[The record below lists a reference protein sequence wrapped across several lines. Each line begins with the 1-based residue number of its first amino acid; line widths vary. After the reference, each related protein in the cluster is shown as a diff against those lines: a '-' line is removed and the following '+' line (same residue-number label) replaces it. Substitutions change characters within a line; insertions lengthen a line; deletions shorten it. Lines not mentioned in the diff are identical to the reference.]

1 MSDRT
6 WRKESY
12 GQMGLTAF
20 CAAGLFL
27 LLFGILDLYP
37 AGGGSILMTDLYSQ
51 YAPLLYRFYD
61 VVTGTKNPFL
71 DFFVS
76 GGANLYADTVNELA
90 NPVNYLLLLFG
101 RDRIYLAL
109 NLLFLCYGVLSALSA
124 HLFLL
129 RCWPDRRR
137 WNTALSLCYAFSG
150 YFAYNFQI
158 IKWMLFPVLFPL
170 FALALLRL
178 VRKGKGG
185 LYALLLAWQLVLSI
199 QLGFMSLLFVLFSGG
214 LYAFLLV
221 RKEERAVLLGRLAW
235 YTLAGILL
243 SGIVLLPSF
252 RILLS
257 SSRAGENLSWMG
269 VMKRHGLDDL
279 FERLFQIAQPALMAL
294 LAFGGIRALRRR
306 ERGKKPSADLRF
318 LLALNGFLWLTV
330 LLEPANLLWHM
341 GSYVCF
347 PVRYA
352 YMALLAQISLA
363 KRLMPEFG
371 ERKEPSLRESREAWI
386 RLWFAALGTIVC
398 CIMGLGL
405 TLRWQ
410 ERIAQ
415 AFSSLAI
422 SRVCPTETGV
432 VCGIMALLF
441 AAGLCALLAGMRQ
454 RQLFILAAGVC
465 GLCLNLF
472 VVLPGGSAVRQENE
486 AAYEEMIRIRRER
499 GDDVWARNGALEDG
513 FPLNAALVSGQGSLS
528 GYFPTSDSGFGQ
540 TMEELGYL
548 VPWVATQDVGGT
560 EISGDLLRMALVF
573 DEAPEKLALEGGTPL
588 ERQAEQSELTA
599 GRSLLELFDGTELEQ
614 GDEGELLLLVEGD
627 RTIWLDAGKTASEIR
642 ISVNGK
648 PVEIPESASA
658 YSPHRLICLGDF
670 ENREI
675 ALRVTDS
682 SGISVSPESLQIGLM
697 DRTLWRETM
706 GALRNA
712 GEKKLEDMTRAVPGQ
727 SVFVDSAAGTIRVE
741 LSEVPAGQTLFLP
754 FAALEGWRCERNGE
768 DIAVRSVLGG
778 FLGAALAE
786 GENLLVF
793 SFRPPWIEAGLA
805 CTVSGMALLACLAG
819 ISRRKTK
826 AVSLLLRSAGRLYEA
841 LWAAGLAGI
850 YALPAAG
857 LLCYS
862 AGKLLSLW

>member
-76 GGANLYADTVNELA
+76 GGANLYADTVSELA

-221 RKEERAVLLGRLAW
+221 RKEERAVMLGRLAW

-294 LAFGGIRALRRR
+294 LVFGGIRALRRR

-422 SRVCPTETGV
+422 SRVCPTETCCLQRG
-432 VCGIMALLF
+432 
-441 AAGLCALLAGMRQ
+441 CAPFWRACDSVSYSFWR
-454 RQLFILAAGVC
+454 R
-465 GLCLNLF
+465 
-472 VVLPGGSAVRQENE
+472 GSA
-486 AAYEEMIRIRRER
+486 
-499 GDDVWARNGALEDG
+499 
-513 FPLNAALVSGQGSLS
+513 
-528 GYFPTSDSGFGQ
+528 
-540 TMEELGYL
+540 
-548 VPWVATQDVGGT
+548 
-560 EISGDLLRMALVF
+560 
-573 DEAPEKLALEGGTPL
+573 
-588 ERQAEQSELTA
+588 
-599 GRSLLELFDGTELEQ
+599 
-614 GDEGELLLLVEGD
+614 
-627 RTIWLDAGKTASEIR
+627 
-642 ISVNGK
+642 
-648 PVEIPESASA
+648 
-658 YSPHRLICLGDF
+658 
-670 ENREI
+670 
-675 ALRVTDS
+675 
-682 SGISVSPESLQIGLM
+682 
-697 DRTLWRETM
+697 
-706 GALRNA
+706 
-712 GEKKLEDMTRAVPGQ
+712 
-727 SVFVDSAAGTIRVE
+727 
-741 LSEVPAGQTLFLP
+741 
-754 FAALEGWRCERNGE
+754 
-768 DIAVRSVLGG
+768 
-778 FLGAALAE
+778 
-786 GENLLVF
+786 
-793 SFRPPWIEAGLA
+793 A
-805 CTVSGMALLACLAG
+805 CV
-819 ISRRKTK
+819 
-826 AVSLLLRSAGRLYEA
+826 
-841 LWAAGLAGI
+841 
-850 YALPAAG
+850 
-857 LLCYS
+857 
-862 AGKLLSLW
+862 

>member
-199 QLGFMSLLFVLFSGG
+199 QLGFMSLLFVLFPEGCTLSCWCEGG
-214 LYAFLLV
+214 AGGAAGTAGLVYAGGNPSV
-221 RKEERAVLLGRLAW
+221 RNRFAA
-235 YTLAGILL
+235 
-243 SGIVLLPSF
+243 SF

-294 LAFGGIRALRRR
+294 LVFGGIRALRRR

-330 LLEPANLLWHM
+330 LLERQIFCGIWDPMYVFPCATLHGAARPDQPCQTADAGIRGTKGALSEGIQRGMDSALVRRPRNDRLLHHGIGADPAMAGEDRPGFFFFGNQPGMPDGNRGGLRDH
-341 GSYVCF
+341 GPVVCSGAVRPSGGHATASAIHSGGGGLRPVSE
-347 PVRYA
+347 PVRRPA
-352 YMALLAQISLA
+352 
-363 KRLMPEFG
+363 
-371 ERKEPSLRESREAWI
+371 
-386 RLWFAALGTIVC
+386 
-398 CIMGLGL
+398 
-405 TLRWQ
+405 
-410 ERIAQ
+410 
-415 AFSSLAI
+415 
-422 SRVCPTETGV
+422 
-432 VCGIMALLF
+432 
-441 AAGLCALLAGMRQ
+441 
-454 RQLFILAAGVC
+454 
-465 GLCLNLF
+465 
-472 VVLPGGSAVRQENE
+472 
-486 AAYEEMIRIRRER
+486 R
-499 GDDVWARNGALEDG
+499 G
-513 FPLNAALVSGQGSLS
+513 
-528 GYFPTSDSGFGQ
+528 
-540 TMEELGYL
+540 
-548 VPWVATQDVGGT
+548 
-560 EISGDLLRMALVF
+560 
-573 DEAPEKLALEGGTPL
+573 
-588 ERQAEQSELTA
+588 
-599 GRSLLELFDGTELEQ
+599 
-614 GDEGELLLLVEGD
+614 
-627 RTIWLDAGKTASEIR
+627 
-642 ISVNGK
+642 
-648 PVEIPESASA
+648 
-658 YSPHRLICLGDF
+658 
-670 ENREI
+670 
-675 ALRVTDS
+675 
-682 SGISVSPESLQIGLM
+682 
-697 DRTLWRETM
+697 
-706 GALRNA
+706 
-712 GEKKLEDMTRAVPGQ
+712 
-727 SVFVDSAAGTIRVE
+727 
-741 LSEVPAGQTLFLP
+741 
-754 FAALEGWRCERNGE
+754 
-768 DIAVRSVLGG
+768 
-778 FLGAALAE
+778 
-786 GENLLVF
+786 
-793 SFRPPWIEAGLA
+793 FR
-805 CTVSGMALLACLAG
+805 
-819 ISRRKTK
+819 
-826 AVSLLLRSAGRLYEA
+826 RSAGER
-841 LWAAGLAGI
+841 GR
-850 YALPAAG
+850 PMRR
-857 LLCYS
+857 
-862 AGKLLSLW
+862 